1 MADDPPSSSNVNPDD
16 QRYHSEAKVED
27 ADTRAAREELRHSH
41 ISDTGNGEPQAP
53 GPKQNEHNDQ
63 RQDDEMR
70 LRSGREFNIPPPPS
84 ARRYETP
91 DLALPETLSRDDAG
105 ERKVSSPKKKRAH
118 DEVEAHKDSEGPASN
133 GTDSDGWVMVDEGDT
148 NNKGRSEPQKK
159 RARDETSPAADSRHA
174 AATTTSSALKPELS
188 AKDGQQPQ
196 TSPSKFADSGF
207 AKLAASSASPFAAV
221 GANKSVFGGGAAA
234 TASPSPFASF
244 GAPASTAATTSTPLN
259 LPKLSFG
266 TNNASAPSPFAAV
279 NGAKP
284 ASGGFGGGFGG
295 GSPFSSAL
303 GGSGPRAG
311 NFASP
316 GQPPI
321 IKSDKPAKPFG
332 APESDAEDDSENDG
346 DDGDE
351 EEGGRSGG
359 ADGDTDKDKDKDE
372 TASAHESTPAAGE
385 DEKKGKYKRVAVDDG
400 EAGERTIV
408 QVRARMYYLDKTPNA
423 DNTGQV
429 GWRERGVGNLKI
441 NVPEESVRPD
451 PETGAVDP
459 KSFDPAVLK
468 EGTAENPKLVRLV
481 MRQDSTLRVILN
493 TVMVAGMDF
502 QLKEGFKTWSVLF
515 TAIEGDDGQYVPIT
529 MKMSAQNAGAF
540 IDKVELIKKK
550 LKEQA
555 GKDENAKA

>member
-1 MADDPPSSSNVNPDD
+1 MADDPPSSNNVNPDD

-41 ISDTGNGEPQAP
+41 ISDTGISEPQAP
-53 GPKQNEHNDQ
+53 GPNHNDQ
-63 RQDDEMR
+63 SDQSQDDEMR
-70 LRSGREFNIPPPPS
+70 LRSGREFNIPPSATS
-84 ARRYETP
+84 ARRHETP
-91 DLALPETLSRDDAG
+91 DLAPPEALSRDDAG

-133 GTDSDGWVMVDEGDT
+133 GTDSDGWVMVDEGET
-148 NNKGRSEPQKK
+148 IKGRSEPQKK
-159 RARDETSPAADSRHA
+159 RARDETSPPADIHQA
-174 AATTTSSALKPELS
+174 PATTTSSGPKPDLP

-207 AKLAASSASPFAAV
+207 AKLAASSASPFASV
-221 GANKSVFGGGAAA
+221 GATKSVFGGGAA
-234 TASPSPFASF
+234 ASPSPFASF
-244 GAPASTAATTSTPLN
+244 GAPASTAPTTSTPLSP
-259 LPKLSFG
+259 PKLSFG
-266 TNNASAPSPFAAV
+266 SKDASAPSPFAAM

-284 ASGGFGGGFGG
+284 TLGGFGGGFGG

-303 GGSGPRAG
+303 GGSGPMAG

-332 APESDAEDDSENDG
+332 APESDAEDDSEDDG
-346 DDGDE
+346 EDGDE

-359 ADGDTDKDKDKDE
+359 ADPDKEKEKDE
-372 TASAHESTPAAGE
+372 TASNHESTPAAGE

-400 EAGERTIV
+400 EAGEITIA

-441 NVPEESVRPD
+441 NVPEDSVRTD

-468 EGTAENPKLVRLV
+468 ENTAENPKLVRLV

-529 MKMSAQNAGAF
+529 MKMSAQNAGIF
-540 IDKVELIKKK
+540 VHKVELIQKK

-555 GKDENAKA
+555 AKDEEAKA

>member
-1 MADDPPSSSNVNPDD
+1 MLT
-16 QRYHSEAKVED
+16 Y
-27 ADTRAAREELRHSH
+27 
-41 ISDTGNGEPQAP
+41 
-53 GPKQNEHNDQ
+53 
-63 RQDDEMR
+63 
-70 LRSGREFNIPPPPS
+70 
-84 ARRYETP
+84 
-91 DLALPETLSRDDAG
+91 DLQTA
-105 ERKVSSPKKKRAH
+105 
-118 DEVEAHKDSEGPASN
+118 
-133 GTDSDGWVMVDEGDT
+133 
-148 NNKGRSEPQKK
+148 
-159 RARDETSPAADSRHA
+159 
-174 AATTTSSALKPELS
+174 SSAPQPDLS
-188 AKDGQQPQ
+188 AKDSQQPQ

-207 AKLAASSASPFAAV
+207 AKLAASSASPFASV

-234 TASPSPFASF
+234 SASPFASF
-244 GAPASTAATTSTPLN
+244 GAPASTAATTAATTSAPLN
-259 LPKLSFG
+259 PPKLSFG
-266 TNNASAPSPFAAV
+266 SKDASAPSPFAAM

-284 ASGGFGGGFGG
+284 ALGGFGGGFGG

-303 GGSGPRAG
+303 GGSGPMTG

-321 IKSDKPAKPFG
+321 IKSDRPAKPFG
-332 APESDAEDDSENDG
+332 APESDAEDDSEDDG
-346 DDGDE
+346 DDGDD

-359 ADGDTDKDKDKDE
+359 ADADKEKDKDE
-372 TASAHESTPAAGE
+372 TASTHESTPAAGE
-385 DEKKGKYKRVAVDDG
+385 DEKKGKYRRGEPPPLFPTSRVGLLTGHIVAVDDG
-400 EAGERTIV
+400 EAGETTIA

-441 NVPEESVRPD
+441 NVPEDSVRTD

-468 EGTAENPKLVRLV
+468 ESTAENPKLVRLV

-529 MKMSAQNAGAF
+529 MKVGLPSHLSSWNCARRPVLTEPSQMSAQNAGIF
-540 IDKVELIKKK
+540 VDKVELIKKK

-555 GKDENAKA
+555 AKDEKAKA

>member
-1 MADDPPSSSNVNPDD
+1 MADDPPSSGNVNPDD
-16 QRYHSEAKVED
+16 HRYQSEAKVED

-41 ISDTGNGEPQAP
+41 ISDNGNGGPQAP
-53 GPKQNEHNDQ
+53 GSGLSSTGNQNEQ
-63 RQDDEMR
+63 GEDDEMK
-70 LRSGREFNIPPPPS
+70 LRSGREYNIPAPAS
-84 ARRYETP
+84 ARRNETP
-91 DLALPETLSRDDAG
+91 DLAPPENLSRDDNG

-118 DEVEAHKDSEGPASN
+118 DEVEAHRDSEGHASN
-133 GTDSDGWVMVDEGDT
+133 GTDSDGWVMVDEGGA
-148 NNKGRSEPQKK
+148 NKGRSEPQKK
-159 RARDETSPAADSRHA
+159 RARDETSPPADIHHA
-174 AATTTSSALKPELS
+174 PATTTSDTSKPEFS
-188 AKDGQQPQ
+188 AKDSQPLR

-221 GANKSVFGGGAAA
+221 GATKSVFGGGATAA
-234 TASPSPFASF
+234 PSPFASF
-244 GAPASTAATTSTPLN
+244 GAPPTTAASTSTPLN
-259 LPKLSFG
+259 PPKLSFG
-266 TNNASAPSPFAAV
+266 TKDASAPSPFAAM

-284 ASGGFGGGFGG
+284 ATGGFGSGFGG

-303 GGSGPRAG
+303 GGAGPRTG

-332 APESDAEDDSENDG
+332 APESDAEDDSDDDG
-346 DDGDE
+346 EDGDE
-351 EEGGRSGG
+351 EEGGG
-359 ADGDTDKDKDKDE
+359 ADADKEKEKDE
-372 TASAHESTPAAGE
+372 TASTHESTPTVGE
-385 DEKKGKYKRVAVDDG
+385 DEKKGKFKRVAVDDG
-400 EAGERTIV
+400 EAGETTIV

-423 DNTGQV
+423 DKSGQV
-429 GWRERGVGNLKI
+429 GWRERGVGNLRI
-441 NVPEESVRPD
+441 NVPEDSVTAD
-451 PETGAVDP
+451 PETGAVDA
-459 KSFDPAVLK
+459 KSFDPSVLK
-468 EGTAENPKLVRLV
+468 ESTPENPKLVRLV

-540 IDKVELIKKK
+540 CDKVELIKKK

-555 GKDENAKA
+555 VKDEKAKA